1 MPQIVMRDASQG
13 ELAYR
18 TVNCVLRFVH
28 SKNLLVRRSVRTLAS
43 HSPKECAR
51 IGEHRHA
58 PHRPIF
64 RPGFSVAAHHDFT
77 RREVQVSPA
86 NLRRFTLPAS
96 GERRPPQEVGAI
108 TRAPRAGMFHRFDKL
123 PELGTARK
131 SELFRTYRHALQS
144 RGWVA
149 VNDARFNRQVE
160 HVPQTS
166 DRVVV
171 ACRGGN
177 LAKPARPLD
186 AIGFR
191 DAPQFALPQTRPA
204 LEQRN
209 KYLPPVMARAR
220 FDRHVVIE
228 VLQMNGERVSERHF
242 GRGKVRFRGLLL
254 AMLAQEFRQ
263 SRFGYRKMVGA
274 QALPNFF
281 IVAERTRIVAA
292 GLVTHQ
298 VLHLRFFPHLVR
310 RFVRARFP
318 RFASVCTV
326 AVENDRRTSKINL
339 FGGIGFPSK
348 RAYSSAVRA
357 APKAFGVGRE
367 VLRMLLFSRDP
378 GL

>member
-51 IGEHRHA
+51 IGEHRQA

-96 GERRPPQEVGAI
+96 GDAS
-108 TRAPRAGMFHRFDKL
+108 PRK
-123 PELGTARK
+123 K
-131 SELFRTYRHALQS
+131 SAQS
-144 RGWVA
+144 R
-149 VNDARFNRQVE
+149 E
-160 HVPQTS
+160 HHVPQTS

-209 KYLPPVMARAR
+209 KYLPPIMARAR

-254 AMLAQEFRQ
+254 ALLAQEFRQ

-298 VLHLRFFPHLVR
+298 VLYLRFFPHLVR

-326 AVENDRRTSKINL
+326 AVENDRRKSKINL
-339 FGGIGFPSK
+339 FGGISFPLK

-367 VLRMLLFSRDP
+367 VLLMLLFSRDP